1 MFCTKCGSE
10 LRSTDKFCSE
20 CATPSG
26 KFPVASRPGG
36 ERLSR
41 PLHDRKLGGVC
52 AGLARYLSVDVT
64 LVRVIA
70 IILLFWPVPL
80 MAGVA
85 YLVAWA
91 IMPHDPLGI
100 QATQTA

>member
-10 LRSTDKFCSE
+10 LRSNDKFCSE
-20 CATPSG
+20 CATPSA
-26 KFPVASRPGG
+26 KFPIAPRTGA

-41 PLHDRKLGGVC
+41 PLHDRKLAGVC

-70 IILLFWPVPL
+70 VILLFWPVPL
-80 MAGVA
+80 MASVA

-91 IMPHDPLGI
+91 IVPQDPLGV
-100 QATQTA
+100 QAPLTA